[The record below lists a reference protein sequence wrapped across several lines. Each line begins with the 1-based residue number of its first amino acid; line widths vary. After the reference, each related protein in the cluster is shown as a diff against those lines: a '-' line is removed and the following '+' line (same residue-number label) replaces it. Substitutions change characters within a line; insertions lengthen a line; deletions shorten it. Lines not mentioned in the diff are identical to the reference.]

1 MFSLESWILAFGLFF
16 HIIDMI
22 GIITTKKEI
31 NNLKTKKEINNLKTV
46 ASIHEIFDNN
56 NYVVKFD
63 TRAHDH
69 KVPYTIYDI
78 FPINDSGKRHIIR
91 LTILEP
97 NLTIIIDGLNKEYHV
112 SGTEQLNKIEN
123 VAKKLSIKEL
133 VINDGSSIEI
143 IDNFGKSQNVQL
155 GPLNILSCGQTWYS
169 KMGYKVGN
177 QEEVDC
183 HNLEII
189 EKPFYSLYEKLSK
202 DNLVKIDNLEHFYF
216 KNYWNKSIKDFFGDF
231 KIGIKTRVFNH
242 FLLKLIID
250 LINCIVDDKII
261 KFPDEHEALIKR
273 LDF

>member
-1 MFSLESWILAFGLFF
+1 MFSLESWILAIGLFF

-22 GIITTKKEI
+22 GIIS
-31 NNLKTKKEINNLKTV
+31 TKKEINNLKTV

-97 NLTIIIDGLNKEYHV
+97 NLTIIIDGLNKEHHV

-123 VAKKLSIKEL
+123 VAKKLSIREL

-143 IDNFGKSQNVQL
+143 IDNFGKLQNVPL
-155 GPLNILSCGQTWYS
+155 GPLNILSCGQSWYS

-177 QEEVDC
+177 QDEVDC
-183 HNLEII
+183 NNLEII

>member
-97 NLTIIIDGLNKEYHV
+97 NLTIIIDGLNKEHHV

-261 KFPDEHEALIKR
+261 KFLDEHEALIKR